1 MLTNSWAVG
10 SDACVVCML
19 QEVNL
24 VARVGKKVYPRSDLV
39 CKVSTMVLISVLK
52 VTTEVNGMVAVV
64 QS

>member
-1 MLTNSWAVG
+1 M
-10 SDACVVCML
+10 
-19 QEVNL
+19 
-24 VARVGKKVYPRSDLV
+24 ARVGKKVYPRSDLV